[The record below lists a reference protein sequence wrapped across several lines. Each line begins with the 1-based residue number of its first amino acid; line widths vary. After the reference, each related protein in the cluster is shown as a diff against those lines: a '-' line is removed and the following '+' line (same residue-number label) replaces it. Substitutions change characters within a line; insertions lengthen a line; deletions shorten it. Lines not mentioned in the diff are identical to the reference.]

1 MKLQVLPLS
10 QEAFSAYGDVIETQ
24 QRDFSIL
31 TMAWWSVTTIWRWLR
46 FLSKTVRLSALTAR
60 NRRICR

>member
-1 MKLQVLPLS
+1 MLQGQKDETSGITVS

-24 QRDFSIL
+24 KRDFFIL

-46 FLSKTVRLSALTAR
+46 FLTRPYAYQH
-60 NRRICR
+60 

>member
-24 QRDFSIL
+24 QRDFFHINNGL
-31 TMAWWSVTTIWRWLR
+31 VERYHDLALVEI
-46 FLSKTVRLSALTAR
+46 LSKTVRLSALTAR